1 MPGKQLSAK
10 AFLCTLAC
18 AWSSMAALAGPT
30 PEEISQRSIAAIEL
44 RRKAIGEF
52 PWQNF
57 SRTSELL
64 ENKEYLRYENLLRQY
79 LTEWKDAPDKEYN
92 QHLLFDS
99 IDAYD
104 ANLLHPL
111 NEWVTQNPSALA
123 FLARGVY
130 LNKRGQLLRGS
141 APTSATPALNL
152 NMLAAAHL
160 RASTDLQYAIKLD
173 PSLLP
178 AYSHLLEVARYS
190 PGLKIDAEKLLASA
204 SLHHPRTFEAR
215 RRYLDIL
222 SPAWGGSFEAM
233 ERFTQSLDSIAE
245 ANPLLWTLK
254 GQVHYEKAAS
264 LPLSAAKQ
272 KVAELT
278 EALRYANYK
287 KYYESRADAYLVLG
301 QFSDAIPDLERCEH
315 AENVSV
321 KGDGD
326 SVTFSCSGSLVS
338 TKAKLAESKSRQ
350 GAKQ

>member
-10 AFLCTLAC
+10 TFLCALAC
-18 AWSSMAALAGPT
+18 AWSSMPALAGPT
-30 PEEISQRSIAAIEL
+30 PEEISQRAVSAIEQ
-44 RRKAIGEF
+44 RRKVIGEF

-64 ENKEYLRYENLLRQY
+64 EKKEYRRYEALLRQY
-79 LTEWKDAPDKEYN
+79 LTEWKDAPEKEYS

-99 IDAYD
+99 IDAKD

-111 NEWVTQNPSALA
+111 NEWITLNPSAIA
-123 FLARGVY
+123 FLVRGVY
-130 LNKRGQLLRGS
+130 LNKRGQWLRGS
-141 APTSATPALNL
+141 APTSATPTLNL
-152 NMLAAAHL
+152 NLLAAAHV
-160 RASTDLQYAIKLD
+160 RASTDLQQAIKLD

-178 AYSHLLEVARYS
+178 AYSHLLEVAKYS
-190 PGLKIDAEKLLASA
+190 PGLKIDAEKILASA
-204 SLHHPRTFEAR
+204 VLHYPHSVETRK
-215 RRYLDIL
+215 RYLDVL

-233 ERFTQSLDSIAE
+233 ERFTQALDPIAE

-264 LPLSAAKQ
+264 LPMSATKQ

-278 EALRYANYK
+278 AALRYANYK
-287 KYYESRADAYLVLG
+287 KYYESRAAAYLVLG
-301 QFSDAIPDLERCEH
+301 QFGEAIPDLEQCVL

-326 SVTFSCSGSLVS
+326 LQTFCRGTLET
-338 TKAKLAESKSRQ
+338 TKAMFAERNSMR